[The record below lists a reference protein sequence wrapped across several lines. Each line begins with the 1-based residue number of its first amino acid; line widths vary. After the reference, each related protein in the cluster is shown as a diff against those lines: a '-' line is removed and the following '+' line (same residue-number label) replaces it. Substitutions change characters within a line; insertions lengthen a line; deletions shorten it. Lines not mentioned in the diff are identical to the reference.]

1 MQVKELV
8 RRLKLC
14 NQELDMVFYH
24 LKDHE
29 LKGCDYETL
38 LEVDNHVELT
48 IQDIDDE
55 EEDK

>member
-1 MQVKELV
+1 MKVKELV

-48 IQDIDDE
+48 IE
-55 EEDK
+55 GVTE

>member
-1 MQVKELV
+1 MKVKELI

-24 LKDHE
+24 LKNHE

-38 LEVDNHVELT
+38 LEVDNRVELT
-48 IQDIDDE
+48 IQDIE
-55 EEDK
+55 EEDDE